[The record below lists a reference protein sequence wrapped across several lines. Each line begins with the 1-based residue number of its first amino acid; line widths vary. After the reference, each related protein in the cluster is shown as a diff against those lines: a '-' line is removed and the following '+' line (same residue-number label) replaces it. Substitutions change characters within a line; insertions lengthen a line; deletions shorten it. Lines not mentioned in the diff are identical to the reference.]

1 MKNKIMKTVSLIAL
15 SMSIFACEALK
26 ETLGVPNRSPVIAS
40 FDYNPKSGITKNDVV
55 TFSVVAND
63 PEGKPLQYNWTS
75 TKGTLTGNAGSTI
88 SWRPFKQDASF
99 ETGLSNVSLIV
110 SDGIMTTTAS
120 VNIFVMPE
128 GVISID
134 SNPIINKSPVPSAS
148 ATPTP
153 SPSPSVTTSPTPSSS
168 PSPSSTPSTSPSV
181 TPSATATPV
190 VSPSPSPTA
199 TSSASPSV
207 VASPVPSSHST
218 VIVSKDN

>member
-1 MKNKIMKTVSLIAL
+1 MKTVSLIAL

-120 VNIFVMPE
+120 VNIFVTPE

-148 ATPTP
+148 ATP
-153 SPSPSVTTSPTPSSS
+153 SPSVTTSPTPSSS
-168 PSPSSTPSTSPSV
+168 PSPSSTPSASPSV
-181 TPSATATPV
+181 TPSATPTPI
-190 VSPSPSPTA
+190 VSTSPSPTA
-199 TSSASPSV
+199 TPSPSPSIV
-207 VASPVPSSHST
+207 VSPVASSHST
-218 VIVSKDN
+218 IIVSKDN